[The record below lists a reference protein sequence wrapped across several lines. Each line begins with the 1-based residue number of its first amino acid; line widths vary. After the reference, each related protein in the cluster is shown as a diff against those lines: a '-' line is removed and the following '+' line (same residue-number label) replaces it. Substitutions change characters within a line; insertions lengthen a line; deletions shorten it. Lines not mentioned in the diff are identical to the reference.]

1 MKLSQKLEDLLRNIG
16 LLFLRLSAGGL
27 MLTHGIPKMSKFGTD
42 PIQFADP
49 LGLGVFIS
57 LVLAVFAEVFCAA
70 AVALGAATRAACV
83 PLIITML
90 VAAFIVHGDDPWTR
104 KEFAIVYALPF
115 TALLFTGPGAFSID
129 RMIFK
134 R

>member
-1 MKLSQKLEDLLRNIG
+1 MRLPQKTETLLRDIG

-27 MLTHGIPKMSKFGTD
+27 MLTHGIPKMSKFGDD

-49 LGLGVFIS
+49 LGFGVFLS
-57 LVLAVFAEVFCAA
+57 LVLAVFAEVIC
-70 AVALGAATRAACV
+70 AVAVAVGATTRAACV

-90 VAAFIVHGDDPWTR
+90 VAAFIVHGEDPWAR
-104 KEFAIVYALPF
+104 KEFAIIYALPF
-115 TALLFTGPGAFSID
+115 MTLLLTGPGAFSVD
-129 RMIFK
+129 RKLFK